1 MDVPLWVW
9 LATIGAMVV
18 ILAVDLAIVD
28 HPWSKKSGPKEFG
41 MKQAAW
47 WAAFYVGLALVFGLG
62 IWYFGGGTAAGEY
75 YAGFLTEKSLS
86 VDNLFVFYLIIGAFA
101 VPKRYQHEVLL
112 VGIVIALIMRGI
124 FIALGAQAINRW
136 SEVFYL
142 FGAFLI
148 YTAIKIV
155 RDHMKQDEEDK
166 DYTQSPAVRFV
177 RRFYPVSNDYHGAKL
192 TVKLDGVRHVT
203 PMLMVIVAI
212 GVTDLVF
219 AVDSIPAIFGLT
231 QDAYIVFTANAFAL
245 MGLRQLYFL
254 LAGLMDK
261 LVYISW
267 GLSII
272 MAFIGVKM
280 VLHALHENGVHV
292 PEVGIATSLTV
303 IIGVMAITVIA
314 SLVKARMDGNKEAG
328 AVAAS
333 GGNSG
338 GGEGGPSGESGESGG
353 EGPDSGSGGSGSGG
367 GVGSAGARH

>member
-1 MDVPLWVW
+1 MDIPMWVW
-9 LATIGAMVV
+9 LATIGSMIA
-18 ILAVDLAIVD
+18 ILAIDLAIVD

-47 WAAFYVGLALVFGLG
+47 WAAFYVGIAILFGLG
-62 IWYFGGGTAAGEY
+62 LWYFGGSTVAGEY
-75 YAGFLTEKSLS
+75 FAGFLTEKSLS
-86 VDNLFVFYLIIGAFA
+86 VDNLFVFYLIMGSFA
-101 VPKRYQHEVLL
+101 VPKKYQHEVLL
-112 VGIVIALIMRGI
+112 VGIVIALVMRGI
-124 FIALGAQAINRW
+124 FIAIGAQAINAW

-148 YTAIKIV
+148 YTAVKIV
-155 RDHMKQDEEDK
+155 RDHMKQDEEEQ
-166 DYTQSPAVRFV
+166 DYANSFAVRMV
-177 RRFYPVSNDYHGAKL
+177 RKVWPVADDYHGSKL
-192 TVKLDGVRHVT
+192 TVKLDGRRHVT

-245 MGLRQLYFL
+245 LGLRQLYFL

-280 VLHALHENGVHV
+280 ILHALHENGVHV

-303 IIGVMAITVIA
+303 IIGVMTVTIVA
-314 SLVKARMDGNKEAG
+314 SLIKARADK
-328 AVAAS
+328 
-333 GGNSG
+333 
-338 GGEGGPSGESGESGG
+338 GEEE
-353 EGPDSGSGGSGSGG
+353 
-367 GVGSAGARH
+367 VSAGASAGERGE

>member
-1 MDVPLWVW
+1 MDVPTWVW
-9 LATIGAMVV
+9 FATIGAMVA

-47 WAAFYVGLALVFGLG
+47 WAAFYMAVAVIFGFG
-62 IWYFGGGTAAGEY
+62 IWYFGGATAAGEY
-75 YAGFLTEKSLS
+75 FAGFITEKSLS

-101 VPKRYQHEVLL
+101 VPKKYQHEVLL

-124 FIALGAQAINRW
+124 FIAVGAQAINAW

-148 YTAIKIV
+148 YTAVKIV
-155 RDHMKQDEEDK
+155 RDHMKGDDENEDYS
-166 DYTQSPAVRFV
+166 DSFAVRMV
-177 RRFYPVSNDYHGAKL
+177 RKVWPVADDYHGAKL
-192 TVKLDGVRHVT
+192 TVRLKGRRHVT

-245 MGLRQLYFL
+245 LGLRQLYFL
-254 LAGLMDK
+254 LAGLMDR

-280 VLHALHENGVHV
+280 ILHALHENGVHV
-292 PEVGIATSLTV
+292 PEIGIAASLTV
-303 IIGVMAITVIA
+303 IIGVMTVTIVA
-314 SLVKARMDGNKEAG
+314 SLLKSRGVPKEAVS
-328 AVAAS
+328 A
-333 GGNSG
+333 GGDADG
-338 GGEGGPSGESGESGG
+338 GGDEDVPA
-353 EGPDSGSGGSGSGG
+353 D
-367 GVGSAGARH
+367 RMN